1 MWDVSAVLDGPVDVQ
16 VLVDA
21 SPRRIKLYGADRA
34 CVRIY
39 PIVFLLKKGIK
50 YLLRLLPEWGQ
61 ELLCLHLITLNGEVI
76 EPGNSP
82 FS

>member
-16 VLVDA
+16 VLVDT

-39 PIVFLLKKGIK
+39 TGVFLIKKGVEDF
-50 YLLRLLPEWGQ
+50 LRLLPEWGQ
-61 ELLCLHLITLNGEVI
+61 ELLCLYLITLSGEVI
-76 EPGNSP
+76 EPGDCL
-82 FS
+82 